1 MLKLKNSMLKNLM
14 LKTSMLKNLKL
25 RILAIAALL
34 APLGLGV
41 ALPIA
46 PSQAVSKDTSS
57 SLLQLSQSNW
67 QGYTSSRGQFKVQM
81 PGEPQEE
88 KNSQNFGEETL
99 SVEEITFEDDNGAY
113 GVVYMEL
120 PNEYIKET
128 DSNGILD
135 EMSQMFLGGMQLPQ
149 LKNLEETIEI
159 GGYPGREYRLSETEG
174 SLVVRL
180 YLVEKNFYF
189 LFGASPTETTVNRF
203 IDSFELL

>member
-1 MLKLKNSMLKNLM
+1 MLKLKNSTAKN
-14 LKTSMLKNLKL
+14 SMLKNLKL

-34 APLGLGV
+34 TSLGLGLS
-41 ALPIA
+41 LPIA

-67 QGYTSSRGQFKVQM
+67 QGYTSNRGQFKVQM
-81 PGEPQEE
+81 PGQPQEE
-88 KNSQNFGEETL
+88 KNSQNFGSETL

-120 PNEYIKET
+120 PNEYINET

-135 EMSQMFLGGMQLPQ
+135 EMSDMFLGGMQLPQ
-149 LKNLEETIEI
+149 LKNLEETIDI